1 MVNANKISGVSGVA
15 EGWLMSREP
24 TEPAEQMR
32 IAAQLRQLAK
42 PREGDAQIGEEGA
55 RARSIR
61 AYRVGP

>member
-1 MVNANKISGVSGVA
+1 
-15 EGWLMSREP
+15 MSREP